1 MQSEHFT
8 IERNNKPMIDISV
21 QNIKKAFEEGNDI
34 LDGITF
40 DVNEGERVG
49 LLGKNGAGKTTLLKI
64 ITGEL
69 SEDEGEIIMPAYK
82 KVGLISQIPVFP
94 DHFTGEDVL
103 RTAFAN
109 LYSMKAEMEDI
120 EKQMASE
127 ESNDLLG
134 RYDKLSHE
142 FERLGGYT
150 TETELARVIN
160 GLAIPDKQRNQQ
172 FSTLSGGEKTRLNLA
187 RLILENTDI
196 LLLDEPTNH
205 LDLNATIWLEEF
217 LIKFRGTVLII
228 SHDRYFL
235 DKTINR
241 VVEVNNGKA
250 DFYSGNYSFYVTEK
264 KRRYNE
270 QRERF
275 EREQAEAKRLN
286 EAADRLYAWGTGNKN
301 LMKKSFA
308 LRTRAERA
316 VKTERPDQDK
326 TMRAGVSSREFRG
339 DEVFLVKGLRKSFG
353 EKRLFEI
360 DELLVQGGE
369 RIAIIGDNGTGKTT
383 LIKVLLGEFAP
394 DAGFSRKGP
403 AVKAAYLPQIIHFE
417 NPNRSILDTL
427 IYEKEMSPQLAR
439 NKLGAFLFSGEDVF
453 KYVGDLSGGEKSRLR
468 LCMLTQDEINLLI
481 LDEPTNHLDLASR
494 EWIEDVVGKF
504 DETLMFISHDRYFI
518 DRFATRIW
526 ELSDGTFTDFRGTYV
541 QYLEM
546 KKSGNSTHIIKVSG
560 EREQA
565 DVSNGFVKS
574 KEKSAKKKLKPSD
587 AGKELRRLEREI
599 TKVEA
604 ELEDVASQKEQNASD
619 YEKLMELDASESEL
633 NAELERLMDAWGEVA
648 G

>member
-1 MQSEHFT
+1 
-8 IERNNKPMIDISV
+8 MIDISV

-69 SEDEGEIIMPAYK
+69 TEDEGVIVLPDFK
-82 KVGLISQIPVFP
+82 KVGLISQIPEFP
-94 DHFTGEDVL
+94 DEFTGEEVL
-103 RTAFAN
+103 RTAFAT
-109 LYSMKAEMEDI
+109 LYAMKAEME
-120 EKQMASE
+120 ELSEQMANVS
-127 ESNDLLG
+127 SNEVLN

-150 TETELARVIN
+150 IESDLARVVN
-160 GLAIPDKQRNQQ
+160 GLMIPDKQREQR

-205 LDLNATIWLEEF
+205 LDLNATIWLEDF
-217 LIKFRGTVLII
+217 LIKFKGTVLII

-235 DKTINR
+235 DKTVNR

-250 DFYSGNYSFYVTEK
+250 DFYSGNYSYYVTEK
-264 KRRYNE
+264 QRRYNE
-270 QRERF
+270 QRARF

-286 EAADRLYAWGTGNKN
+286 DAADRLYAWGTGNKR

-316 VKTERPDQDK
+316 VKTERPDRDK
-326 TMRAGVSSREFRG
+326 TMRAGVSSREFHG
-339 DEVFLVKGLRKSFG
+339 DEVFVVKGLSKSFG
-353 EKRLFEI
+353 DKRLFEI
-360 DELLVQGGE
+360 DELLVQGAE

-383 LIKVLLGEFAP
+383 LIKVLLGELEP
-394 DAGFSRKGP
+394 DNGFSRKGP
-403 AVKAAYLPQIIHFE
+403 SVRAAYLPQIIHFD

-427 IYEKEMSPQLAR
+427 VAEKDISPQLAR
-439 NKLGAFLFSGEDVF
+439 NRLGAFLFSGEDVF

-468 LCMLTQDEINLLI
+468 LCMLTYDEINLLI

-494 EWIEDVVGKF
+494 EWIEGVVDGY
-504 DETLMFISHDRYFI
+504 DETLIFISHDRYFI

-526 ELSDGTFTDFRGTYV
+526 ELSNGEFTDFKGTYA
-541 QYLEM
+541 QYMEN
-546 KKSGNSTHIIKVSG
+546 KKSPRSVPSKKASD
-560 EREQA
+560 ESRE
-565 DVSNGFVKS
+565 GLS
-574 KEKSAKKKLKPSD
+574 KGDKSAKKKLKPSD
-587 AGKELRRLEREI
+587 SQKELRRLEREI
-599 TKVEA
+599 TKIESEMDDLA
-604 ELEDVASQKEQNASD
+604 LQKEQHSSD
-619 YEKLMELDASESEL
+619 YEKLMELETKEQEL
-633 NAELERLMDAWGEVA
+633 STELERLMNEWEEIAE
-648 G
+648 

>member
-1 MQSEHFT
+1 
-8 IERNNKPMIDISV
+8 MIDISV

-69 SEDEGEIIMPAYK
+69 TEDEGEIVLPDFK
-82 KVGLISQIPVFP
+82 KVGLISQIPEFP
-94 DHFTGEDVL
+94 EEFTGEDVL
-103 RTAFAN
+103 RTAFAT
-109 LYSMKAEMEDI
+109 LYAMKAEME
-120 EKQMASE
+120 ELSEQMANAA
-127 ESNDLLG
+127 SNEVLN

-150 TETELARVIN
+150 IETDLARVVN
-160 GLAIPDKQRNQQ
+160 GLMIPDKQRGQR

-205 LDLNATIWLEEF
+205 LDLNATIWLEDF
-217 LIKFRGTVLII
+217 LIKFKGTVLII

-235 DKTINR
+235 DKTVNR

-250 DFYSGNYSFYVTEK
+250 DFYSGNYSYYVTEK
-264 KRRYNE
+264 QRRYNE
-270 QRERF
+270 QRARF

-286 EAADRLYAWGTGNKN
+286 DAADRLYAWGTGNKR

-316 VKTERPDQDK
+316 VKTERPDRDK

-339 DEVFLVKGLRKSFG
+339 DEVFVVKGLSKSFG
-353 EKRLFEI
+353 DKRLFEI
-360 DELLVQGGE
+360 DELLVQGAE

-383 LIKVLLGEFAP
+383 LIKVLLGELEP
-394 DAGFSRKGP
+394 DSGFSRKGP
-403 AVKAAYLPQIIHFE
+403 SVRAAYLPQIIHFD

-427 IYEKEMSPQLAR
+427 VAEKDISPQLAR
-439 NKLGAFLFSGEDVF
+439 NRLGAFLFSGEDVF

-468 LCMLTQDEINLLI
+468 LCMLTYDEINLLI

-494 EWIEDVVGKF
+494 EWIEGVVDGY
-504 DETLMFISHDRYFI
+504 DETLIFISHDRYFI

-526 ELSDGTFTDFRGTYV
+526 ELSDGEFTDFKGTYA
-541 QYLEM
+541 QYMEN
-546 KKSGNSTHIIKVSG
+546 KKSPRSPQLKKASDEGRGGI
-560 EREQA
+560 
-565 DVSNGFVKS
+565 S
-574 KEKSAKKKLKPSD
+574 KGDKAAKKKLKPSD
-587 AGKELRRLEREI
+587 SQKELRRLEREI
-599 TKVEA
+599 TKIESEIDDLA
-604 ELEDVASQKEQNASD
+604 LQKEQHSSD
-619 YEKLMELDASESEL
+619 YEKLMELESKEQEL
-633 NAELERLMDAWGEVA
+633 SIELERLLAEWEAVA
-648 G
+648 E

>member
-1 MQSEHFT
+1 
-8 IERNNKPMIDISV
+8 MIDISV

-69 SEDEGEIIMPAYK
+69 TEDEGEIVLPDFK
-82 KVGLISQIPVFP
+82 KVGLISQIPEFP
-94 DHFTGEDVL
+94 EEFTGEDVL
-103 RTAFAN
+103 RTAFAT
-109 LYSMKAEMEDI
+109 LYAMKAEME
-120 EKQMASE
+120 ELSEQMANAA
-127 ESNDLLG
+127 SNEVLN

-150 TETELARVIN
+150 IETDLARVVN
-160 GLAIPDKQRNQQ
+160 GLMIPDKQRGQR

-205 LDLNATIWLEEF
+205 LDLNATIWLEDF
-217 LIKFRGTVLII
+217 LIKFKGTVLII

-235 DKTINR
+235 DKTVNR

-250 DFYSGNYSFYVTEK
+250 DFYSGNYSYYVTEK
-264 KRRYNE
+264 QRRYNE
-270 QRERF
+270 QRARF

-286 EAADRLYAWGTGNKN
+286 DAADRLYAWGTGNKR

-316 VKTERPDQDK
+316 VKTERPDRDK

-339 DEVFLVKGLRKSFG
+339 DEVFVVKGLSKSFG
-353 EKRLFEI
+353 DKRLFEI
-360 DELLVQGGE
+360 DELLVQGAE

-383 LIKVLLGEFAP
+383 LIKVLLGELEP
-394 DAGFSRKGP
+394 DSGFSRKGP
-403 AVKAAYLPQIIHFE
+403 SVRAAYLPQIIHFD

-427 IYEKEMSPQLAR
+427 VAEKDISPQLAR
-439 NKLGAFLFSGEDVF
+439 NRLGAFLFSGEDVF

-468 LCMLTQDEINLLI
+468 LCML
-481 LDEPTNHLDLASR
+481 
-494 EWIEDVVGKF
+494 
-504 DETLMFISHDRYFI
+504 
-518 DRFATRIW
+518 
-526 ELSDGTFTDFRGTYV
+526 
-541 QYLEM
+541 
-546 KKSGNSTHIIKVSG
+546 
-560 EREQA
+560 
-565 DVSNGFVKS
+565 
-574 KEKSAKKKLKPSD
+574 
-587 AGKELRRLEREI
+587 
-599 TKVEA
+599 
-604 ELEDVASQKEQNASD
+604 
-619 YEKLMELDASESEL
+619 
-633 NAELERLMDAWGEVA
+633 
-648 G
+648 